1 MEYLDFKDFYF
12 MRDKERGENYKYL
25 SDEDKSY
32 VRIHMDIKYSFYTD
46 EDLDR
51 ALERY
56 GNVERLKAITFN
68 ERGRAKPKEEMRVVM
83 QQILD
88 EIIANKDSEPNF
100 ERRVAEIKRDI
111 ELGYIE

>member
-1 MEYLDFKDFYF
+1 MEYLKFEDFYF
-12 MRDKERGENYKYL
+12 MKRKERMEQCKYL
-25 SDEDKSY
+25 SKEDGNY
-32 VRIHMDIKYSFYTD
+32 IRLHMDVVYSFYTD
-46 EDLDR
+46 EELDR

-68 ERGRAKPKEEMRVVM
+68 ERGRFKPKQEKRVVM

-88 EIIANKDSEPNF
+88 EIIANKDNEVDF
-100 ERRVAEIKRDI
+100 ERRVAEIKKDI

>member
-12 MRDKERGENYKYL
+12 MREEERMEQCKYL
-25 SDEDKSY
+25 SNEDGNY
-32 VRIHMDIKYSFYTD
+32 IRLHMDIMYSFYTD

-68 ERGRAKPKEEMRVVM
+68 EKGRFKPEEEMRVVM

-88 EIIANKDSEPNF
+88 EIIANKDNEPNF
-100 ERRVAEIKRDI
+100 ERRIEEIKKDI